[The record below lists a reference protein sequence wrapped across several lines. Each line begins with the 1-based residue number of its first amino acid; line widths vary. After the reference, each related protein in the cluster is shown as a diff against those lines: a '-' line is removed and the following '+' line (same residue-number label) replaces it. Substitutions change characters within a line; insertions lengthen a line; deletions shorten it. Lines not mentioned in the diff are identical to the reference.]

1 MRRPARR
8 ARRRFRGLVLASV
21 LPAAIGFFAG
31 ALTLPLVL
39 AQSGGEVPEDCDP
52 GVTFCVETQRVVLHV
67 TVVDRQD
74 RFVTNLGREAFS
86 VTEDDQVQRLTYF
99 AQEDVPVS
107 LGLVIDNSGSMR
119 EKRRQVNAAALEFVK
134 ASNPQ
139 DEVFVVNFN
148 DEAYLDQDFTSS
160 LDRLQDAL
168 QRIDTR
174 GGTALYDATSIS
186 LDHLAEN
193 GNKTYNKRAL
203 LVITDGEDTSSRMDL
218 EILVRKLQSSD
229 ATIYGIGILSEEE
242 RRAAKRAERHL
253 RSLTRPTGGP
263 AYFPATFDEVEP
275 LVKRIAADIRNQYIL
290 EYNRPQGKGPGYRRV
305 RVELK
310 GRARSNKV
318 RHRPGYYAD

>member
-1 MRRPARR
+1 
-8 ARRRFRGLVLASV
+8 
-21 LPAAIGFFAG
+21 
-31 ALTLPLVL
+31 
-39 AQSGGEVPEDCDP
+39 
-52 GVTFCVETQRVVLHV
+52 VETERVVLHV

-74 RFVTNLGREAFS
+74 RFVMDLNRDAFVVEEDGRRQE
-86 VTEDDQVQRLTYF
+86 LTYF

-107 LGLVIDNSGSMR
+107 IGLVIDNSGSMR
-119 EKRRQVNAAALEFVK
+119 ERRRQVNAAALEFVK

-148 DEAYLDQDFTSS
+148 DDAFLDQDFTSN

-186 LDHLAEN
+186 LDHLIKD
-193 GNKTYNKRAL
+193 GNKDYNKRAL

-229 ATIYGIGILSEEE
+229 VTIYGIGLLSEEE

-263 AYFPATFDEVEP
+263 AYFPVEFNEVEP

-290 EYNRPQGKGPGYRRV
+290 EYNRPQNKPPGYRRI
-305 RVELK
+305 EIGLK
-310 GRARSNKV
+310 GKAKSNKV

>member
-1 MRRPARR
+1 MGITRRPDNR
-8 ARRRFRGLVLASV
+8 AVRVQRGKCSLAWLTV
-21 LPAAIGFFAG
+21 LPA
-31 ALTLPLVL
+31 LCL
-39 AQSGGEVPEDCDP
+39 AWASLGLAPGQQADCEP
-52 GVTFCVETQRVVLHV
+52 GVTFCVETERVVLHV

-74 RFVTNLGREAFS
+74 RFVTDLNSDAFA
-86 VTEDDQVQRLTYF
+86 VAEDGQRQDLTYF

-107 LGLVIDNSGSMR
+107 IGLVIDNSGSMR
-119 EKRRQVNAAALEFVK
+119 EKRLHVNAAALEFVK
-134 ASNPQ
+134 ASNPE

-148 DEAYLDQDFTSS
+148 DDAFLDQDFTSS

-186 LDHLAEN
+186 LDHLVEK
-193 GNKTYNKRAL
+193 GNTEYNKRAL

-218 EILVRKLQSSD
+218 EILVRKLQSTD
-229 ATIYGIGILSEEE
+229 VTVYGIGLLSDEE

-263 AYFPATFDEVEP
+263 AYFPVDFHEVEP
-275 LVKRIAADIRNQYIL
+275 LVRRIAADIRNQYIL
-290 EYNRPQGKGPGYRRV
+290 EYDRPQNKAPGYRRI
-305 RVELK
+305 EIDLTGK
-310 GRARSNKV
+310 GRNHKV

>member
-1 MRRPARR
+1 MPAQ
-8 ARRRFRGLVLASV
+8 A
-21 LPAAIGFFAG
+21 P
-31 ALTLPLVL
+31 
-39 AQSGGEVPEDCDP
+39 DCEP
-52 GVTFCVETQRVVLHV
+52 GVTFCVETERVVLHV

-74 RFVTNLGREAFS
+74 RFITDLEHDEFVVREDG
-86 VTEDDQVQRLTYF
+86 VRQDLTYF

-107 LGLVIDNSGSMR
+107 IGLVIDNSGSMR
-119 EKRRQVNAAALEFVK
+119 EKRRHVNAAALEFVK

-139 DEVFVVNFN
+139 DEVFIVNFH
-148 DEAYLDQDFTSS
+148 DDAFLDQDFTSN

-168 QRIDTR
+168 QSIDSR

-186 LDHLAEN
+186 LDHLLKE
-193 GNKTYNKRAL
+193 GNKEYNKRAL

-218 EILVRKLQSSD
+218 EILVRKLQTTD
-229 ATIYGIGILSEEE
+229 ATIYGIGILSDEE

-263 AYFPATFDEVEP
+263 AYFPVDFSEVEP

-290 EYNRPQGKGPGYRRV
+290 EYNRPPNKPAGYRRIEISL
-305 RVELK
+305 RGK
-310 GRARSNKV
+310 GKNHKV

>member
-1 MRRPARR
+1 MARRPAGP
-8 ARRRFRGLVLASV
+8 ACLWALAALCLGS
-21 LPAAIGFFAG
+21 LAPFPAAGQE
-31 ALTLPLVL
+31 P
-39 AQSGGEVPEDCDP
+39 DCEP
-52 GVTFCVETQRVVLHV
+52 GVTFCVETERVVLHV

-74 RFVTNLGREAFS
+74 RFVTDLAREAFS
-86 VTEDDQVQRLTYF
+86 VQEDSQQQTLTYF

-107 LGLVIDNSGSMR
+107 IGLVIDNSGSMR
-119 EKRRQVNAAALEFVK
+119 EKRQYVNKAALEFVK

-139 DEVFVVNFN
+139 DEVFIVNFN
-148 DEAYLDQDFTSS
+148 DEAFLDQDFTSS

-168 QRIDTR
+168 QRIDTK

-186 LDHLAEN
+186 LDHLIEE
-193 GNKTYNKRAL
+193 GNKEYNKRAL

-218 EILVRKLQSSD
+218 EILVRKIQSTD
-229 ATIYGIGILSEEE
+229 VTIYGIGLLSEEE

-263 AYFPATFDEVEP
+263 AYFPVDFHEVEP

-290 EYNRPQGKGPGYRRV
+290 EYNRPQNKPPGYRRIE
-305 RVELK
+305 VELK
-310 GRARSNKV
+310 GKAKASNKV